1 MLPLSPL
8 VPGTGP
14 IRLLCVGAHSDDL
27 EIGCG
32 GTLLAWLAAPRP
44 IEITWVVVSAH
55 GERSTEARRSARTLL
70 RRAASLEI
78 VLGNFRDGHMPSQYT
93 EVKAFLETLKS
104 TVSPHVVLS
113 HRLEDRHQDHRLLGE
128 LAWNTWRDHLILEYE
143 IAKYEGDLG
152 LPNLYVPLSRS
163 QAQRKARHLVRYFGS
178 QRSKSWFHPE
188 NFMALA
194 RLRGIE
200 CRAPSGYA
208 EAFHARKMVLAP
220 SGMEQPS

>member
-1 MLPLSPL
+1 
-8 VPGTGP
+8 
-14 IRLLCVGAHSDDL
+14 
-27 EIGCG
+27 
-32 GTLLAWLAAPRP
+32 
-44 IEITWVVVSAH
+44 
-55 GERSTEARRSARTLL
+55 
-70 RRAASLEI
+70 
-78 VLGNFRDGHMPSQYT
+78 MPSQYT